1 LHECLQRLVNL
12 ISVLETEMMNVT
24 KRLEVFDPPDE
35 RVLHARS

>member
-35 RVLHARS
+35 RVLHATS